1 MKANNIIIVAFL
13 GNATIEYS
21 LESVCG
27 CVCVRVCVC
36 VCVFAQYLCLFIKI
50 SNNMGNKN
58 IILGNIYRPPRENLS
73 NENIQLFINELT
85 PVLADLNK
93 FASDIVLACDYNIDL
108 LKMQERL
115 LFREYFENIIAYGL
129 FPTLT
134 LPTRVTDRSATL
146 IDNIFSN
153 VSDNRQHFS
162 GILITNLSDHFP
174 CFYQIKSNR
183 RYNKSN
189 KFIFCRNFNQENIC
203 KLYHNLESKDIYGL
217 MDTDEN
223 ADPNYNYN
231 ILENILITALN
242 KYIPLQKV
250 KFNKYKHKKCNWIT
264 TGILKSIKFRD
275 NLYRRLKHTEINTEE
290 FMILKRNLL
299 TYNNILKQSIRE
311 AKLTFYKG
319 KFENYRTDSKQTW
332 KTINEVINKTNNKN
346 IPDYIMIN
354 GEKITDTNDIV
365 NHFNEYFAT
374 IGTNMADLVNLN
386 KNISYKQYLGEQLGT
401 TFTFHNIDVSQ
412 TSKILRELNS
422 KTSFGHDGI
431 STNLLKQ
438 LEPII
443 VGPLTLVINQ
453 SLNCGIFPEKFKLS
467 KITPVYKKR

>member
-1 MKANNIIIVAFL
+1 M
-13 GNATIEYS
+13 
-21 LESVCG
+21 
-27 CVCVRVCVC
+27 
-36 VCVFAQYLCLFIKI
+36 
-50 SNNMGNKN
+50 
-58 IILGNIYRPPRENLS
+58 
-73 NENIQLFINELT
+73 
-85 PVLADLNK
+85 
-93 FASDIVLACDYNIDL
+93 
-108 LKMQERL
+108 
-115 LFREYFENIIAYGL
+115 
-129 FPTLT
+129 
-134 LPTRVTDRSATL
+134 
-146 IDNIFSN
+146 
-153 VSDNRQHFS
+153 
-162 GILITNLSDHFP
+162 
-174 CFYQIKSNR
+174 
-183 RYNKSN
+183 
-189 KFIFCRNFNQENIC
+189 
-203 KLYHNLESKDIYGL
+203 
-217 MDTDEN
+217 
-223 ADPNYNYN
+223 
-231 ILENILITALN
+231 
-242 KYIPLQKV
+242 
-250 KFNKYKHKKCNWIT
+250 
-264 TGILKSIKFRD
+264 
-275 NLYRRLKHTEINTEE
+275 
-290 FMILKRNLL
+290 
-299 TYNNILKQSIRE
+299 KQSIRE

-319 KFENYRTDSKQTW
+319 KFENYRTDSKKTW

-467 KITPVYKKR
+467 KITPVYKKDDKYLVENYRPISLLPSVSKLLEKVLFDQFYKYLTVNNYLSPDQHGFRKFHSTEHAVLELTDRILLELDKANTPLTIFLDLSKAFNTLNFEILLFKLNHYGVKNTALDWFHSYLYNRKQYVEIDQYKSIPITISLGVPQGSILGPLLFLIYVNDIQSSSKFFHFIKYADDTTLFNPMSQVNIPDSDVINSELEKIYDWLSVNKLSLNIKKN